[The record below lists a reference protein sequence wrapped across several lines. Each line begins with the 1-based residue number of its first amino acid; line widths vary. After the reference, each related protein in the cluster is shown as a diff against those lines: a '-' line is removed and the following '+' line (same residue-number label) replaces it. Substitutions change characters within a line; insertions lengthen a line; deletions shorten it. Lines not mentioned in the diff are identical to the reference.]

1 MTRGRVETVWFESTV
16 LRGNPLGDP
25 HERRIPVWLPPSY
38 DTHPDRRHPVLYALT
53 GFGSRGRGLLNDN
66 PWSPS
71 LDDRLDALVAAGEPE
86 CIVVMPDAFTRLGG
100 AQYMDSPATGDYE
113 THLIDELVPWIDAH
127 FRTLAAPAHR
137 AIAGRSSGG
146 FAALRLGMRHP
157 DVFGALASHS
167 GDLLFEYAYAPDF
180 PRACSVLQE
189 AGGVTAFLAA
199 WDRKPQKGKDDFLAF
214 NIVGMAACYS
224 PDPACEMGIALP
236 FDLATG
242 LPRPEVFARWLAHDP
257 LRLLATHADALRGMR
272 LVFLDC
278 GTRDEYHLH
287 HGARAFARELT
298 RLGIA
303 HVHEEFADGHM
314 NVSYRW
320 DRSLPLLLRAI
331 AR

>member
-1 MTRGRVETVWFESTV
+1 MNRGRIETVWFESAV

-25 HERRIPVWLPPSY
+25 HVRRIPVWLPPSY
-38 DTHPDRRHPVLYALT
+38 DREPTKRHPVLYALT
-53 GFGSRGRGLLNDN
+53 GFGSRGRGLLNDH

-71 LDDRLDALVAAGEPE
+71 LDDRLDALMAAGHPE

-100 AQYMDSPATGDYE
+100 AQYMDSTATGAYE
-113 THLIDELVPWIDAH
+113 THLVEELLPWVDANL
-127 FRTLAAPAHR
+127 RTLAEPRHR
-137 AIAGRSSGG
+137 ALAGRSSGG

-157 DVFGALASHS
+157 DRFGALASHS

-189 AGGVTAFLAA
+189 AGGLTRFLEA
-199 WDRKPQKGKDDFLAF
+199 WDRKPQKGKDDFLTF

-224 PDPACEMGIALP
+224 PDPTAEMGIALP
-236 FDLATG
+236 FDLTTG
-242 LPRPEVFARWLAHDP
+242 LPRPEVFARWLEHDP

-272 LVFLDC
+272 LVYLDC

-303 HVHEEFADGHM
+303 HQHEEFADGHM

-320 DRSLPLLLRAI
+320 DRSLPLLLQAI
-331 AR
+331 AG